1 MLIGLSIVALLIGVV
16 LFYID
21 EVSFHDECCTIGVRR
36 LGIGNLGVGF
46 AAGGVATLLMWL
58 GLYAV

>member
-21 EVSFHDECCTIGVRR
+21 EVSFHDECCTIGTRR
-36 LGIGNLGVGF
+36 LGIGNLGLGF
-46 AAGGVATLLMWL
+46 AAGGAATLLAWL